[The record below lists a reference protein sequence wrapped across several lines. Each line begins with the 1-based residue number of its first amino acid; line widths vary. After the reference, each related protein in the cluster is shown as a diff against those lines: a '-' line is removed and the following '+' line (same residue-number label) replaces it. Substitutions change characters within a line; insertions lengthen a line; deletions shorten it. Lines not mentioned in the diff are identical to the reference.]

1 MELHGQT
8 VVVGGATG
16 VVGSG
21 AVRAF
26 LDAAATVVGV
36 SRSAQRLEE
45 LQAGLPAGADFRGVV
60 GDPVDDDAV
69 LRLRADVEA
78 ALGGAPVDHAVS
90 ALGFVTMA
98 DPPSVTPLGVARQAM
113 QDGLYPNIGFA
124 QALLPLQAGGTGPSF
139 TLVSGGFAHGVPPEA
154 PQLWLGTVKNAAVSA
169 LTSGLAAEQGPHGV
183 QVTTACVHVGVA
195 PAGGSS
201 TQLGFPAAHDTLAL
215 GPVFPALATHPRHG
229 QVVCL
234 TDWDTVDQLAA
245 G

>member
-1 MELHGQT
+1 MGLDGKA

-26 LDAAATVVGV
+26 LDAGATVVGV
-36 SRSAQRLEE
+36 SRSEQRLAE
-45 LQAGLPAGADFRGVV
+45 LAAGLPDGADFRGVV
-60 GDPVDDDAV
+60 GDPVDDTGV

-98 DPPSVTPLGVARQAM
+98 NSPSVTPLAVARQAM
-113 QDGLYPNIGFA
+113 EDGLYPNIGFA
-124 QALLPLQAGGTGPSF
+124 QALLPLQAGAARPSF

-154 PQLWLGTVKNAAVSA
+154 PQLWLGTVKNAALSA
-169 LTSGLAAEQGPHGV
+169 LTTGLAAEQGPLGV
-183 QVTTACVHVGVA
+183 QVTTACLHMSVA
-195 PAGGSS
+195 PIGATSN
-201 TQLGFPAAHDTLAL
+201 QLGSPAARDTLAL
-215 GPVFPALATHPRHG
+215 GPAFTALATHPRHG

-234 TDWDTVDQLAA
+234 ADWDTIDQLVA

>member
-1 MELHGQT
+1 MELQGQT

-26 LDAAATVVGV
+26 LDAGTTVVGV
-36 SRSAQRLEE
+36 SRSPERLKTLE
-45 LQAGLPAGADFRGVV
+45 
-60 GDPVDDDAV
+60 AV
-69 LRLRADVEA
+69 LRLRAGIEA
-78 ALGGAPVDHAVS
+78 SLDGAPVDHAVS

-98 DPPSVTPLGVARQAM
+98 DPPSVTPLAVARQAM
-113 QDGLYPNIGFA
+113 EDGLYPNIGFA
-124 QALLPLQAGGTGPSF
+124 QALLPLQAGGSRSSL

-169 LTSGLAAEQGPHGV
+169 LTSGLAAEQGPDGV

-201 TQLGFPAAHDTLAL
+201 NQLGFPAARDTLGL
-215 GPVFPALATHPRHG
+215 GPVFPALAAHPRHG

-234 TDWDTVDQLAA
+234 TDWDTIDELAA
-245 G
+245 R

>member
-1 MELHGQT
+1 MDMHGQT

-26 LDAAATVVGV
+26 LDAGATVVGV
-36 SRSAQRLEE
+36 SRSAQRLAE
-45 LQAGLPAGADFRGVV
+45 LQAGLPDGTDFRGVV
-60 GDPVDDDAV
+60 GDPVDDTAV
-69 LRLRADVEA
+69 LRLRTDVEA
-78 ALGGAPVDHAVS
+78 QLDGGPVDHVVS

-98 DPPSVTPLGVARQAM
+98 DPPSVTPLVVARQAM
-113 QDGLYPNIGFA
+113 DDGLYPNIGFA
-124 QALLPLQAGGTGPSF
+124 QALLPLQAGATSPSF

-169 LTSGLAAEQGPHGV
+169 LTSGLAAEQGPDGV
-183 QVTTACVHVGVA
+183 KVTTACVHVGVA

-201 TQLGFPAAHDTLAL
+201 NQLGFPAARDTLAL

-234 TDWDTVDQLAA
+234 TDWDTIDQLAA